1 MNIDKIYKHQHFIGN
16 GNTVT
21 RGFIEVD
28 TVYYLFQ
35 LNSNLVMVFDDEN
48 WEYQKNISF
57 LGYSLTY
64 AIEIENELF
73 LTGDNAV
80 YKTDKSLNVINT
92 SYNAGSHYCGIYFN
106 KTSDLIYVA
115 DFTINYNIVVFNR
128 NLTFIEKVK
137 VGYKPYALADYD
149 DKLFVGTMNG
159 TILVIQNKT
168 VINIYITLCYSTITS
183 LLIDNEGYMIVTCVS
198 PNAAYIYHTNGTY
211 TGKKITTYGNPQFI
225 NFDTKGRLIISSY
238 GQININY

>member
-1 MNIDKIYKHQHFIGN
+1 LNIDKIYKHQHFIGN

-21 RGFIEVD
+21 RGFIEVN
-28 TVYYLFQ
+28 TVFYLFQ
-35 LNSNLVMVFDDEN
+35 LSNNSVLVFNEK

-57 LGYSLTY
+57 ANNSLAY

-73 LTGDNAV
+73 FTGDNAV
-80 YKTDKSLNVINT
+80 YKTDKSLNIINAF
-92 SYNAGSHYCGIYFN
+92 YNTGVSIFRGIYHN

-115 DFTINYNIVVFNR
+115 DFTTFNCISVFNR
-128 NLTFIEKVK
+128 NLTFIEKIN
-137 VGYKPYALADYD
+137 VGYKPHALTDYD
-149 DKLFVGTMNG
+149 EKLFVGTMNG

-168 VINIYITLCYSTITS
+168 VINIYNTPCNSTITS
-183 LLIDNEGYMIVTCVS
+183 LLIDTEGYMIVTCVS
-198 PNAAYIYHTNGTY
+198 PNASFIYHTNGTN

-238 GQININY
+238 GQLNIQ